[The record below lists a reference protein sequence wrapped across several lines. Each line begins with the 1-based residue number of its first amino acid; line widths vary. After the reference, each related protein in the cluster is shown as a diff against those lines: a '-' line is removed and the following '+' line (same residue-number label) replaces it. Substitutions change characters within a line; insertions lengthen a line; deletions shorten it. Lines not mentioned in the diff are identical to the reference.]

1 MVFQKPL
8 NNFRYIVY
16 YCHTKIKKN
25 KQKETVTKVLSQQ
38 KSCHSPLSE

>member
-25 KQKETVTKVLSQQ
+25 KQKETVTKVLSQFLI
-38 KSCHSPLSE
+38 P

>member
-25 KQKETVTKVLSQQ
+25 
-38 KSCHSPLSE
+38 

>member
-25 KQKETVTKVLSQQ
+25 KQK
-38 KSCHSPLSE
+38 

>member
-16 YCHTKIKKN
+16 YCHTKI
-25 KQKETVTKVLSQQ
+25 
-38 KSCHSPLSE
+38 

>member
-16 YCHTKIKKN
+16 YYHTKIKKN
-25 KQKETVTKVLSQQ
+25 KQKETVTKVLSQ
-38 KSCHSPLSE
+38 SHI

>member
-25 KQKETVTKVLSQQ
+25 K
-38 KSCHSPLSE
+38 